1 MKKRS
6 LRFKLIS
13 LFILLMVI
21 NAGIVTWMLYH
32 SLENELVSQDNRL
45 LVNRADQ
52 LAKLIAGGID
62 IQTLP
67 TYFQSMMDMRQD
79 IIQITD
85 ATGHILVGSNTEYL
99 DSYPLRLVNF
109 EQLNI
114 NSINHWHTLKAY
126 LLRPSILRQ
135 IHLSGNYM
143 SC

>member
-1 MKKRS
+1 
-6 LRFKLIS
+6 
-13 LFILLMVI
+13 MVI

-79 IIQITD
+79 II
-85 ATGHILVGSNTEYL
+85 
-99 DSYPLRLVNF
+99 
-109 EQLNI
+109 
-114 NSINHWHTLKAY
+114 K
-126 LLRPSILRQ
+126 
-135 IHLSGNYM
+135 
-143 SC
+143 